1 MSTSCGG
8 GYCDCGDSEAWSDF
22 VHCTAHSVGGA
33 GGVAGSPNTDPV
45 SVTFCRLKNE
55 VTLIALQVSIS
66 TTFYARVFGTKDLF
80 RQNVT
85 REKQFRTKNA
95 RVKC

>member
-66 TTFYARVFGTKDLF
+66 STFYALVFCTKDLF
-80 RQNVT
+80 RINVT